1 MHVHIPRSCRTQ
13 NRAPLVHQTLRRAA
27 ERVAAALAG
36 EVAAGRATPS
46 VQLYCGSLEDAWR
59 VRPRCEVVTMVEVV
73 EHLDPPQLAAVGDVL
88 LRRVRP
94 RRLVY

>member
-1 MHVHIPRSCRTQ
+1 
-13 NRAPLVHQTLRRAA
+13 
-27 ERVAAALAG
+27 VAAALAG

-46 VQLYCGSLEDAWR
+46 VQLYRGSLEDAWR